1 MDYRSVLKILRS
13 KEHLIS
19 LTNSSKTSKGI
30 PEALQHAN
38 KHDVVKHAAKKCTSM
53 VTEWTFYE
61 ILECELLGRNLE
73 QSYVQPMSNTAN
85 AFDMQEP

>member
-1 MDYRSVLKILRS
+1 MDYWAVLKILRS

-19 LTNSSKTSKGI
+19 LTNSIKTSKGI
-30 PEALQHAN
+30 PALQHAK

-61 ILECELLGRNLE
+61 ILE
-73 QSYVQPMSNTAN
+73 V
-85 AFDMQEP
+85 